1 MRTAQ
6 RPCMAPSGGGGS
18 VEENALLPNDGDRIR
33 RLGRGLA
40 RLGEGRG
47 DWVGAP
53 TFCLSVRSLHGR
65 SSPLTNRAAAL
76 RAGALQSIASG
87 SSPLRSSSAC
97 AELTQTCDGRHA
109 TDDTHASCKQ
119 ATARPVAGAD
129 QTQTPGNRRGHFS
142 AAAPREETQPTG
154 NKTTEN
160 PTECGINHLTRET
173 KTTAGGTGRTASAW
187 LASAVRLGGL
197 NEDHIPPGTG
207 WERPGGEP
215 ASRCSWVGGPQG

>member
-1 MRTAQ
+1 MGASPAVSACDTTGRLSRTTRALADRRPHVASRFRGDSMRTAQ

-47 DWVGAP
+47 DGVGAP

-97 AELTQTCDGRHA
+97 AELTQTCDRRTTCDGRHTCRMQ
-109 TDDTHASCKQ
+109 TDNSS
-119 ATARPVAGAD
+119 ARGRCRPD
-129 QTQTPGNRRGHFS
+129 PDPGNRRGHS
-142 AAAPREETQPTG
+142 APLRPESKP
-154 NKTTEN
+154 NR
-160 PTECGINHLTRET
+160 PET
-173 KTTAGGTGRTASAW
+173 KQPRT
-187 LASAVRLGGL
+187 
-197 NEDHIPPGTG
+197 PP
-207 WERPGGEP
+207 
-215 ASRCSWVGGPQG
+215 SVG

>member
-1 MRTAQ
+1 M
-6 RPCMAPSGGGGS
+6 GGGS
-18 VEENALLPNDGDRIR
+18 AEDSALLPNDGDRIR

-47 DWVGAP
+47 DGVRAP

-97 AELTQTCDGRHA
+97 AELIQTCDRRHA
-109 TDDTHASCKQ
+109 TDETHAACSRQ
-119 ATARPVAGAD
+119 QLGPWPVAGAD
-129 QTQTPGNRRGHFS
+129 QTQTPENRRGHFS

-160 PTECGINHLTRET
+160 PTECGINRLTRET
-173 KTTAGGTGRTASAW
+173 KTTAGARAGL
-187 LASAVRLGGL
+187 LAS
-197 NEDHIPPGTG
+197 
-207 WERPGGEP
+207 
-215 ASRCSWVGGPQG
+215 